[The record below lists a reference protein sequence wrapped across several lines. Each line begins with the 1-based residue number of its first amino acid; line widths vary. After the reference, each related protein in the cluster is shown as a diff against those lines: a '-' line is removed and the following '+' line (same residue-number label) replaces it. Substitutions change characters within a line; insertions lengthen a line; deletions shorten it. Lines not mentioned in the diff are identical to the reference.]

1 MELVVIQR
9 ARARHYVFTKRLD
22 LINETHVVLVSK
34 QGDTTQ
40 FDDFRSI
47 SLINIL
53 AKNVTKILVEI
64 LAPRL
69 NDLVSIS
76 QNAFTK
82 KVYS

>member
-1 MELVVIQR
+1 MC
-9 ARARHYVFTKRLD
+9 FTKRLD
-22 LINETHVVLVSK
+22 LINETHIVLVPK
-34 QGDTTQ
+34 KVDTTQ

-47 SLINIL
+47 SLINSL
-53 AKNVTKILVEI
+53 AKNIIKILVEI